1 MWLLLQRYQSKADI
15 VFSSVCCGLCM
26 CVCLFLYHHYNSW
39 AVEEIFISTRELH
52 GDNLFFPSPP
62 NLNHTRPHP
71 HPICPHPD
79 PIPITSIPIPTRSPY
94 ILLPCSRNACF
105 NPSAY
110 IWCRINTVEL
120 TVNDKINLIQQ
131 QTVYKG
137 ANQIKVMWKF

>member
-15 VFSSVCCGLCM
+15 VFSSVCCGLCRCL
-26 CVCLFLYHHYNSW
+26 CVSVCF
-39 AVEEIFISTRELH
+39 RELH